1 MARTARKHSDSGVY
15 HGILRGVNKQ
25 QIFECTE
32 DYQRFLNILRTLT
45 VRERFKSQPVG
56 DWGYFLTLLRYI
68 HQNPLKPHLVTSLRE
83 YIWSSWLE
91 YIGQEKNAFCAT
103 NVVLSRISFEE
114 LSNLI
119 AEPLAP
125 KEEEGLLDIE
135 EAPVKTYY
143 SDEEI
148 WHVLTNLCGMTTAA
162 EFQQLPRPQQKHY
175 LWEAH
180 AKGIGPRAL
189 SRLTG
194 VPYSIVQRA
203 TSAENAKR
211 LQSGMVCESTLE
223 DEDWYSY
230 CSPDEFEPYPEY

>member
-1 MARTARKHSDSGVY
+1 MPTAWWETMSTFSSK
-15 HGILRGVNKQ
+15 NP
-25 QIFECTE
+25 
-32 DYQRFLNILRTLT
+32 
-45 VRERFKSQPVG
+45 VRPSLKS
-56 DWGYFLTLLRYI
+56 WSAY
-68 HQNPLKPHLVTSLRE
+68 PHLVTSLRE
-83 YIWSSWLE
+83 YRWSSWLE

-103 NVVLSRISFEE
+103 NVVLSRISLEE

-119 AEPLAP
+119 AEPLAE
-125 KEEEGLLDIE
+125 KEEGLLDIE
-135 EAPVKTYY
+135 ETPVKTCY

-203 TSAENAKR
+203 TSAENEKR

>member
-1 MARTARKHSDSGVY
+1 MPTAWWETMSTFSSK
-15 HGILRGVNKQ
+15 NP
-25 QIFECTE
+25 
-32 DYQRFLNILRTLT
+32 
-45 VRERFKSQPVG
+45 VRPSLKS
-56 DWGYFLTLLRYI
+56 WSAY
-68 HQNPLKPHLVTSLRE
+68 PHLVTSLRE
-83 YIWSSWLE
+83 YRWSSWLE

-103 NVVLSRISFEE
+103 NVVLSRISLEE

-119 AEPLAP
+119 AEPLAE

-135 EAPVKTYY
+135 EAPVKTCY

-180 AKGIGPRAL
+180 EKGIGPRAL

-194 VPYSIVQRA
+194 RTIFHRA
-203 TSAENAKR
+203 KGNKCRKWEKTPVGNGMWIYPWRRRLVFLLLTWWIRALPGVLISLRQKR
-211 LQSGMVCESTLE
+211 IRDL
-223 DEDWYSY
+223 
-230 CSPDEFEPYPEY
+230 SPDPFTDITSVRHILIKTILIENYWWICSWY